1 MDHATSDFPSAIAAD
16 LSAWFAGDSSLGDV
30 HVSAVERVETG
41 RSGFLYGVTINTANA
56 VQRCVLR
63 LPPAG
68 VRPVGPADVMRQGR
82 IMNAIHEVGF
92 PVPRIVAQSSDPVV
106 LGRPFV
112 LMERVDGTQVDV
124 AAETADAH
132 SLAASVVT
140 AARRLH
146 SIPIARSGIGDE
158 EPTTLRQELQRWSR
172 LMDRVSQELV
182 PDGTRLHQALVAQVP
197 DERPPTLVH
206 ADFHMGNMLFN
217 GADVVA
223 VLDWE
228 IAEIGQ
234 PLIDL
239 GCLCTVAWRRRF
251 GEDTVPG
258 GRLNLTVADYLDLY
272 GAGED
277 EMRWYIGFSLYKYA
291 AILAY
296 SMHLHL
302 SGRRHDPSLD
312 TKLMSTI
319 ISGMITDG
327 LSLASG
333 DGSAL

>member
-1 MDHATSDFPSAIAAD
+1 
-16 LSAWFAGDSSLGDV
+16 
-30 HVSAVERVETG
+30 
-41 RSGFLYGVTINTANA
+41 
-56 VQRCVLR
+56 
-63 LPPAG
+63 
-68 VRPVGPADVMRQGR
+68 
-82 IMNAIHEVGF
+82 
-92 PVPRIVAQSSDPVV
+92 
-106 LGRPFV
+106 
-112 LMERVDGTQVDV
+112 VDGTQINVVAETVDAHCLASSVV
-124 AAETADAH
+124 AA
-132 SLAASVVT
+132 
-140 AARRLH
+140 ARNLH
-146 SIPIARSGIGDE
+146 SIPIDLSGIGDE
-158 EPTTLRQELQRWSR
+158 QPTTLRQELQRWSR
-172 LMDRVSQELV
+172 LMERVPQELV
-182 PDGTRLHQALVAQVP
+182 SDGARLHQLLLAQVP

-239 GCLCTVAWRRRF
+239 GCLCTVAMRRRF

-258 GRLNLTVADYLDLY
+258 GRLKLTVADYLDLY

-277 EMRWYIGFSLYKYA
+277 EMRWYVGLSLYKYA

-302 SGRRHDPSLD
+302 SGRRHDPSLN

-333 DGSAL
+333 DGFAL